1 MVNGMH
7 TDSKFSRRDFLKLM
21 ALAPAA
27 LAARPLVSAL
37 QKARTADA
45 PHVLIFIFDAW
56 TAHNLQL
63 HGYPRRTMPNL
74 ERFAER
80 CFVYHNHY
88 STGSFTVPGTASML
102 TGLYPWNHRAV
113 QLTAGGVAPAH
124 QDHNIFA
131 ALADTHSAFGY
142 SQNPY
147 ADIFL
152 YQFEKYL
159 DTYLAEAQFNL
170 ESRQISS
177 LPIFRNDAQIAFA
190 SFENNI
196 LRNGK
201 GTSGSLFL
209 GMLSRLNGLRNYAS
223 IRQAHIGEYPA
234 GVPIA
239 SGVFLLDDLVD
250 GMMNAIRGFDSPT
263 LAYFHVFPPHEPYA
277 PKADFA
283 GLFDD
288 GWVPPE
294 KPPHPLSRARHPW
307 EEIVYNRLRYDQYM
321 AAWDAE
327 FARLLDYLETSGLL
341 DNSLVILTSDHGEMF
356 ERGEIGHNTFV
367 LVRVPLLI
375 SLPGQTQRKDIHAF
389 TSGVDLVP
397 TIASLAGAG
406 PPAWTEGRLLPGLGG
421 EEDLDRSVYCIDA
434 KMASSF
440 SVFNQFSISLI
451 KQRHRLI
458 QYQYPHYSGF
468 EFYNLDEDPEE
479 VNDLYPSEPALA
491 KQMKD
496 EVLQKVEEFN
506 RPYQKK

>member
-1 MVNGMH
+1 MN
-7 TDSKFSRRDFLKLM
+7 SKFSRRDFLKLM

-37 QKARTADA
+37 QKARPADA
-45 PHVLIFIFDAW
+45 PHVLVFVFDAW
-56 TAHNLQL
+56 TASNLEL
-63 HGYPRRTMPNL
+63 YGYPRRTMPNL

-80 CFVYHNHY
+80 SFVYHNHY
-88 STGSFTVPGTASML
+88 SAGSFTVPGTASLL

-124 QDHNIFA
+124 QDHNLFA
-131 ALADTHSAFGY
+131 ALTGSHSTLGY
-142 SQNPY
+142 AQNPY

-159 DTYLAEAQFNL
+159 DTHLSEAQFNL
-170 ESRQISS
+170 ERRQISS

-196 LRNGK
+196 IRNGK
-201 GTSGSLFL
+201 GMSGSLYL
-209 GMLSRLNGLRNYAS
+209 GMLSRLAGLANYAA
-223 IRQAHIGEYPA
+223 IRKAHLKQYPT

-239 SGVFLLDDLVD
+239 SGVFLLDDVVD
-250 GMMNAIRGFDSPT
+250 GMMNAIREFDSPT

-277 PKADFA
+277 PKKEFA
-283 GLFDD
+283 SLFDD

-294 KPPHPLSRARHPW
+294 KPIRPLSQARHPLD
-307 EEIVYNRLRYDQYM
+307 EMFYNRLRYDQYLST
-321 AAWDAE
+321 WDAE

-341 DNSLVILTSDHGEMF
+341 DNSIVILTSDHGELF
-356 ERGEIGHNTFV
+356 ERGEIGHLTPV
-367 LVRVPLLI
+367 LASPVVRVPLLI
-375 SLPGQTQRKDIHAF
+375 SLPGQSQRKDIRAF
-389 TSGVDLVP
+389 TSSLDLLP
-397 TIASLAGAG
+397 TIASLVGA
-406 PPAWTEGRLLPGLGG
+406 PSPAWAEGRLLPGLGG
-421 EEDLDRSVYCIDA
+421 EEDPNRSIYSIDA

-440 SVFNQFSISLI
+440 SAFNQFSISLT

-468 EFYNLDEDPEE
+468 EFYNMDDDPEE
-479 VNDLYPSEPALA
+479 MNDLYPSQPALA

>member
-1 MVNGMH
+1 M
-7 TDSKFSRRDFLKLM
+7 TSKFSRRDFLKLM

-37 QKARTADA
+37 EKARAADA
-45 PHVLIFIFDAW
+45 PHILVFVFDAW

-88 STGSFTVPGTASML
+88 STGSFTVPGTASLL
-102 TGLYPWNHRAV
+102 TGLYPWTHRAV

-124 QDHNIFA
+124 RDHNIFA
-131 ALADTHSAFGY
+131 ALAGSHSALGY

-159 DTYLAEAQFNL
+159 DTYLAEGQFNL
-170 ESRQISS
+170 ERRSLSS
-177 LPIFRNDAQIAFA
+177 LPIFKNDAQIAFA

-196 LRNGK
+196 IRNGK
-201 GTSGSLFL
+201 GTSGSLFW
-209 GMLSRLNGLRNYAS
+209 GMISRLAGLANYAA
-223 IRQAHIGEYPA
+223 IRKAHLKQYPT

-250 GMMNAIRGFDSPT
+250 GMTNAIREFDSPT

-277 PKADFA
+277 PKKEYAS
-283 GLFDD
+283 LFDD
-288 GWVPPE
+288 GWVPLE
-294 KPPHPLSRARHPW
+294 KPTHPLSRARHPW
-307 EEIVYNRLRYDQYM
+307 EEILYNRLRYDQYL

-327 FARLLDYLETSGLL
+327 FARLLDNTLETSGLL
-341 DNSLVILTSDHGEMF
+341 DNSIVILTSDHGELF

-367 LVRVPLLI
+367 LSSPVVRVPLLI
-375 SLPGQTQRKDIHAF
+375 SLPGQSQRTDVHAF
-389 TSGVDLVP
+389 TSSMDLLP
-397 TIASLAGAG
+397 TIASLVGAP

-421 EEDLDRSVYCIDA
+421 EADPNRAVYSIDA
-434 KMASSF
+434 KTASAF
-440 SVFNQFSISLI
+440 SAISQFSISI
-451 KQRHRLI
+451 TKQNHRLI
-458 QYQYPHYSGF
+458 HYQYPYYSGF
-468 EFYNLDEDPEE
+468 EFYNMEDDPEE
-479 VNDLYPSEPALA
+479 MNDLYPSEPALA

-496 EVLQKVEEFN
+496 ELLQKIEEFN